1 MSGFKPAAAVKRMLS
16 SLLFIFVSVWFLLT
30 LLLYLFQS
38 NYIYQPYKS
47 LTSTPADVN
56 LDYTEVNLQTSDGLA
71 LHGWW
76 LPHNDAKYALLFLH
90 GNAGNIS
97 HRLHSLKVF
106 HQLGLSV
113 FIIDYRGYGNSEG
126 KPDEKGTYL
135 DADAAWQ
142 YLINELQVDQNKII
156 IFGRSLGGAVATWL
170 AERYSAAAVILEST
184 FTSVADMGQHY
195 YPYLPIKYI
204 NYIKYD
210 TLNRVEHIKSPL
222 LIIHSREDEIV
233 PFKFAEALY
242 SKAKQPKQLL
252 EISGD
257 HNYGYQESGGVYSRG
272 LQFFI
277 QSLESQ

>member
-1 MSGFKPAAAVKRMLS
+1 MPGFKPAAAVKRMFS
-16 SLLFIFVSVWFLLT
+16 SLLFIFISVWVLLT

-38 NYIYQPYKS
+38 HYIYQPYKS
-47 LTSTPADVN
+47 LNTTPADIN
-56 LDYTEVNLQTSDGLA
+56 IDYKEISLKTSDGLA

-76 LPHNDAKYALLFLH
+76 LPNAEAKYTLLFLH

-97 HRLHSLKVF
+97 HRLHSLKLF

-126 KPDEKGTYL
+126 KPGEKGTYL

-142 YLINELQVDQNKII
+142 YLVNELKVDSNKII
-156 IFGRSLGGAVATWL
+156 IFGRSLGGAVASWL
-170 AERYSAAAVILEST
+170 AAQYNAAAVILEST

-210 TLNRVEHIKSPL
+210 SLNRIEQINSPL
-222 LIIHSREDEIV
+222 LIVHSREDEII

-242 SKAKQPKQLL
+242 SKAKEPKQFL
-252 EISGD
+252 EIAGD
-257 HNYGYQESGGVYSRG
+257 HNYGYQESVDVYSRG
-272 LQFFI
+272 LQLFF
-277 QSLESQ
+277 QSLEAR